1 MPAIILCNVDTCCA
15 CVLASNAFIFLGV
28 LQRMILI
35 CDEECVMRRIGDAC
49 DDVYSVFAIVMM
61 SSTCVRGTGVNVP
74 KFLSAFFEMQ
84 ERGGCLHIYVVAFDP

>member
-1 MPAIILCNVDTCCA
+1 MKNALCAELEMPAMTYTPYL
-15 CVLASNAFIFLGV
+15 
-28 LQRMILI
+28 
-35 CDEECVMRRIGDAC
+35 
-49 DDVYSVFAIVMM
+49 FAIVMM